1 MQFVFFKVITF
12 FKRRHLV
19 KLKCLAL
26 ISACA
31 IAGAAFAQTA
41 NDLKADHKTAGDILT
56 YGMGYN
62 NQRFSALKQI
72 NKDNVGKLSAKWA
85 YSLNNPQS
93 HESQPMVYDG
103 VMYITTHD
111 STAALDPLTG
121 KQLWKNMIEYKRDVF
136 AMACCGLLNRGV
148 AIYDGKVYRGTLD
161 SHIIAYDAKTGKEL
175 WKTKVAD
182 YTLGHAITSAPL
194 VANGVLLTGIAG
206 GEYGTRGFVDGYDLN
221 TGKKLWRFNTT
232 AYGDEKGADTWPGE
246 TALRGGAP
254 TWLTGAYDP
263 ELDLVYWGTGNGGPW
278 NAEFRKGDNLY
289 IASVIAIRPKTGELV
304 WHYQFSPNDLY
315 DYDAT
320 EVGMLVDMKIKGKDT
335 KALVQA
341 NRNGFFYV
349 LDRTNGKLIAANPYV
364 KVNWADKIDMATGRP
379 VESALTKSI
388 RAGGS
393 EEIFPSVLGGKNWTP
408 MAWNPANNL
417 AYANTLNM
425 SWPYEMAKPE
435 YKQGEWYLGMN
446 FKGVTMPKNEP
457 HGHLRAIDPMTG
469 KDKWSK
475 PWPGQP
481 SMAGTL
487 VTAGGLV
494 FTGAATGEIMAVDAD
509 TGKTLWEFQSGSGII
524 GLPVTWEHKGQQYVS
539 IVSGGGGVWALMGDA
554 RMAET
559 PAGGTLWTFSVK

>member
-148 AIYDGKVYRGTLD
+148 AIYNGKVYRGTLD

-539 IVSGGGGVWALMGDA
+539 IVSGGGGVWALLGDA

-559 PAGGTLWTFSVK
+559 PAGGTLWTFAVK

>member
-1 MQFVFFKVITF
+1 
-12 FKRRHLV
+12 
-19 KLKCLAL
+19 
-26 ISACA
+26 
-31 IAGAAFAQTA
+31 
-41 NDLKADHKTAGDILT
+41 
-56 YGMGYN
+56 
-62 NQRFSALKQI
+62 
-72 NKDNVGKLSAKWA
+72 
-85 YSLNNPQS
+85 
-93 HESQPMVYDG
+93 MVYDG

-148 AIYDGKVYRGTLD
+148 AIYNGKVYRGTLD

-425 SWPYEMAKPE
+425 SWPYELAKPE

-539 IVSGGGGVWALMGDA
+539 IVSGGGGVWALLGDA

-559 PAGGTLWTFSVK
+559 PAGGTLWTFAVK